1 MFHRCCCMAL
11 LDSSWEFKP
20 GFLWFEREPRVSW
33 CFQDTRKVG
42 GSGANREN
50 GALYKEMVAATTQN
64 TIYSTNTVPS
74 STLQWSVRQLESVRP
89 LWLRQSYLPPASR
102 GSRALSSENQRE
114 KENPTKAQ
122 KRWPN
127 WVRAGT
133 IHHKAAP
140 KLKETMWETLWGQ
153 IWGIWGGY
161 WGVWE
166 GAHII
171 SSISC
176 SPSFARAASFTRN
189 VDTFCSGSH
198 PHGMFIVALFLNE
211 RCARALEGQIKVE
224 MTRKW
229 VAWLHDKGLTMTG
242 AGGGWPHNKKCDS
255 YKTSRSQCAW
265 IWLKLKFFL
274 KK

>member
-1 MFHRCCCMAL
+1 ML
-11 LDSSWEFKP
+11 LYGTPGLLVRVLPQFKTR
-20 GFLWFEREPRVSW
+20 FLWFEREPRVSW

-42 GSGANREN
+42 GSGTNREN

-64 TIYSTNTVPS
+64 TNTVPS
-74 STLQWSVRQLESVRP
+74 STLQWSARQLESVRP

-114 KENPTKAQ
+114 KENPRKAQ

-133 IHHKAAP
+133 IRHKAAP

-153 IWGIWGGY
+153 IWGILGRY

-189 VDTFCSGSH
+189 VDTFCSGSY
-198 PHGMFIVALFLNE
+198 PHGMLCSIVSQWKM
-211 RCARALEGQIKVE
+211 CAR
-224 MTRKW
+224 TRRT
-229 VAWLHDKGLTMTG
+229 D
-242 AGGGWPHNKKCDS
+242 
-255 YKTSRSQCAW
+255 
-265 IWLKLKFFL
+265 
-274 KK
+274 